1 MRTRFQSA
9 LYANTTLTQKYAA
22 IVAAFDALAA
32 SAALFAPHFRI
43 HIAIVAIRAMI
54 ALVQGAIHANIVIAA
69 VLITNLPAG
78 AIGTL
83 SAFQAQFAA
92 FSALI
97 TVFTIG
103 RAIDPIITIGA
114 PVSRMYR
121 QRGGR
126 NHSDHHNERQ
136 QHT

>member
-1 MRTRFQSA
+1 
-9 LYANTTLTQKYAA
+9 
-22 IVAAFDALAA
+22 
-32 SAALFAPHFRI
+32 
-43 HIAIVAIRAMI
+43 MI

-78 AIGTL
+78 AIG
-83 SAFQAQFAA
+83 ANAA
-92 FSALI
+92 FKAKSVA
-97 TVFTIG
+97 
-103 RAIDPIITIGA
+103 AIGA
-114 PVSRMYR
+114 FIAVFAIGLAVDPFITDGAHMSRMYR